1 MHTAADI
8 LPLPVNV
15 GWSILLTLGF
25 WAVGRLVRVDGSDG
39 GGVGAGAGCTGPLI
53 AIRRCDE
60 WGTVVVHAGVVCGR
74 YNSGYFAGNFLL
86 RDEALPLKAGPARG
100 YGSGNGVRRGQRE
113 SWGLQPAELRT
124 LRSLKTPALIQ
135 KFIDGLTYQYADTAG
150 SPRRVL
156 RERRGHCLEGALL
169 AAAALRVN
177 GRPPL
182 VMDLESVR
190 DDDHVVALY
199 RERGLWGGI
208 AKSNYAGLRFRSPVY
223 RTLRE
228 LALSYFEHYYNLRG
242 ERTLRAYSVAV
253 DLSRLDAKHWMTD
266 EEEVWSVPE
275 LLIAARHYPIVPDK
289 VARSLPR
296 MDRRSFEAG
305 MHGTVKH

>member
-1 MHTAADI
+1 
-8 LPLPVNV
+8 
-15 GWSILLTLGF
+15 
-25 WAVGRLVRVDGSDG
+25 
-39 GGVGAGAGCTGPLI
+39 
-53 AIRRCDE
+53 
-60 WGTVVVHAGVVCGR
+60 
-74 YNSGYFAGNFLL
+74 
-86 RDEALPLKAGPARG
+86 
-100 YGSGNGVRRGQRE
+100 
-113 SWGLQPAELRT
+113 
-124 LRSLKTPALIQ
+124 
-135 KFIDGLTYQYADTAG
+135 
-150 SPRRVL
+150 
-156 RERRGHCLEGALL
+156 
-169 AAAALRVN
+169 
-177 GRPPL
+177 
-182 VMDLESVR
+182 MDLESVR

-208 AKSNYAGLRFRSPVY
+208 AKSNYAGLRFRAPVY

-305 MHGTVKH
+305 MHGTVRH